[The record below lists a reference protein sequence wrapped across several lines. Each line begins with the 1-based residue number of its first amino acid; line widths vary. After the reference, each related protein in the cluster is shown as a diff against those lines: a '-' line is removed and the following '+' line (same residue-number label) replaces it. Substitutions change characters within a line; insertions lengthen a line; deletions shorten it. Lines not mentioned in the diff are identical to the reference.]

1 MTETKYIDISKQMN
15 LDYQKYSEK
24 HQSTFSLKRTENLA
38 SSELEKRFG
47 FIEDLHGSANY
58 QTNRS
63 YPDDAVVLSKPNRQ
77 DDALLEASQV
87 QEREDI
93 VRVAANLTEATPF
106 IEVSDYIVS
115 QIGDYQIWKDK
126 DEIAVIDTQSNKLIV
141 YGELERDFFA
151 KLIPQ
156 NSIQTD
162 NSHGLLAKVSKFNPN
177 LDIKYE
183 QNNAREAAAF
193 ILPLDPSVR
202 IAKIEERRNLGAIV
216 LESEAADKIKDIFA
230 SANNYFQ
237 KASKKLN
244 STFEKHI
251 VENVIEIEKKSKLI
265 ASKLLAKNLA
275 VKSIEK
281 FVKAYEKTGESKYQ
295 AGEYS
300 FTKDKN
306 FLKIHDKNNKL
317 ILNADWPPDNAP
329 ARNSIS
335 LKSHTAE
342 VSEIIKALKAVKDG
356 KNRFIGSKKLDED
369 YKSQVFG
376 IISKLNKY
384 ENGSY
389 KLNNSNIKFSKNNN
403 KVILSDNSGNKL
415 IETFETR
422 GAKADISATQI
433 KQVVKE
439 VDNDLLEERQDTI
452 VAESAK
458 VVNEY
463 LKLNDELKIDK
474 KDFLVSFD
482 PKQKVIKYTDKQ
494 NSEENFEAVKVGTQW
509 QRSKGQISQEKFEY
523 FQDVGRQIARH
534 QNARQSNQQTMAPAR
549 RF

>member
-1 MTETKYIDISKQMN
+1 MN
-15 LDYQKYSEK
+15 LDYQKYSKK
-24 HQSTFSLKRTENLA
+24 HQSSLASERAKNLA
-38 SSELEKRFG
+38 SVGKLDRGFG
-47 FIEDLHGSANY
+47 FIEDLHGNANL

-63 YPDDAVVLSKPNRQ
+63 YLDDAVALSKPNRQ
-77 DDALLEASQV
+77 DDVVLLQASHA

-93 VRVAANLTEATPF
+93 VRVAANLTEATPLV
-106 IEVSDYIVS
+106 EVSDYAVS

-126 DEIAVIDTQSNKLIV
+126 DEIAVVDTQSNKLIV

-156 NSIQTD
+156 NSIQTED
-162 NSHGLLAKVSKFNPN
+162 SHGLLAKVSKFNPN
-177 LDIKYE
+177 LDVKYE
-183 QNNAREAAAF
+183 RNDPQKAAAF
-193 ILPLDPSVR
+193 ILPLDPSAR

-216 LESEAADKIKDIFA
+216 LESEAADKIKDIFT
-230 SANNYFQ
+230 SANKYFQ
-237 KASKKLN
+237 KASKSLN

-251 VENVIEIEKKSKLI
+251 VENVIGIERKSKLI

-275 VKSIEK
+275 VKSIKK
-281 FVKAYEKTGESKYQ
+281 FAKAYEKTGESKYQ

-306 FLKIHDKNNKL
+306 FLKIHDKDNKL
-317 ILNADWPPDNAP
+317 ILNADWPPDNASS
-329 ARNSIS
+329 RNGIS

-389 KLNNSNIKFSKNNN
+389 KLNNGNIKFAKNND
-403 KVILSDNSGNKL
+403 KIILSDNSGNKL
-415 IETFETR
+415 IETFDR

-433 KQVVKE
+433 KQVVKA
-439 VDNDLLEERQDTI
+439 VDNDLSEKRQDTI

-458 VVNEY
+458 VIDEY

-474 KDFLVSFD
+474 KSFVASFN
-482 PKQKVIKYTDKQ
+482 PEQKVIKYIDKQ
-494 NSEENFEAVKVGTQW
+494 NSKENFEAVKVGTQW
-509 QRSKGQISQEKFEY
+509 QRSKGKISQEKFEY

-534 QNARQSNQQTMAPAR
+534 QNARQSNQQTMTPAR